1 MKSLIRYIL
10 LSPLSILYGLIT
22 WTRNKLYQFGVLK
35 SYSPSIPTIVVGNL
49 AVGGTGKTPHIE
61 LLLNILSTK
70 YKTAVLSRGYKR
82 KTKGFIL
89 ADTNSNCNSI
99 GDEPFQL
106 YRKFAN
112 ISIAV
117 AEKRVQGILQL
128 QKSIPNLEL
137 VLFDDAFQHRAIN
150 PGLKLI
156 LTDYSNLYCTDS
168 MLPGGNLREYA
179 TGAQRAD
186 IIIVTKCPLDLTEQQ
201 SKDISKKL
209 KIKPNQQLYFSAIV
223 YDSIKPLFETKDTQ
237 LTTPKLQDSAVLLVT
252 GIVSHRPLVQ
262 KIEASGATVKTMAFA
277 DHHQFTLHEY
287 TDIEQDFISLPNS
300 SKIILITEKD
310 AARIY
315 KDENYP
321 EALKKHTFYIPITIE
336 ILHNKQILFANQIK
350 NYVETYKRNG

>member
-117 AEKRVQGILQL
+117 AEKEYKAFCNC
-128 QKSIPNLEL
+128 KSQYQTLNSYCSMT
-137 VLFDDAFQHRAIN
+137 LFN
-150 PGLKLI
+150 
-156 LTDYSNLYCTDS
+156 
-168 MLPGGNLREYA
+168 
-179 TGAQRAD
+179 TGQ
-186 IIIVTKCPLDLTEQQ
+186 
-201 SKDISKKL
+201 
-209 KIKPNQQLYFSAIV
+209 
-223 YDSIKPLFETKDTQ
+223 
-237 LTTPKLQDSAVLLVT
+237 
-252 GIVSHRPLVQ
+252 
-262 KIEASGATVKTMAFA
+262 
-277 DHHQFTLHEY
+277 
-287 TDIEQDFISLPNS
+287 
-300 SKIILITEKD
+300 
-310 AARIY
+310 
-315 KDENYP
+315 
-321 EALKKHTFYIPITIE
+321 
-336 ILHNKQILFANQIK
+336 
-350 NYVETYKRNG
+350 